1 MKAKPVIEKHGMIL
15 YKTLCIRIYIYIPCQ
30 RSSFYQNCERETE
43 RKTNKTVKSSS
54 EITFVKVSN
63 PALLAKVLFLQSKES
78 DYIQ

>member
-1 MKAKPVIEKHGMIL
+1 MIIL
-15 YKTLCIRIYIYIPCQ
+15 YKTLCIPCQ

-54 EITFVKVSN
+54 EIPFVKVSN

-78 DYIQ
+78 GYIQWKKYATGT